1 MNLAHPFLKPLW
13 VGSLA
18 TTLLLGGCA
27 AVSVVSQGEVVVEK
41 RLVVQADRPWN
52 QFASHMTH
60 VPTWTHEG
68 ITVDELKFYV
78 GIKDGQVLPAAPV
91 KNTTPLT
98 FKAKMSPQE
107 VVALFQ
113 AMLTRDGSSFQLDK
127 IEPTTFL
134 QSPGFRFDYSLI
146 RKTDDVQM
154 KGSAL
159 GVIKDGELFVMHYA
173 APRLVFFPRYAPV
186 FEKLASTATLRN

>member
-1 MNLAHPFLKPLW
+1 MKIAPPLLKPLW
-13 VGSLA
+13 IVSLSTA
-18 TTLLLGGCA
+18 LLLGGCA
-27 AVSVVSQGEVVVEK
+27 AVSVVSQGEVVVER

-52 QFASHMTH
+52 QFGSHLTH

-98 FKAKMSPQE
+98 FRAKMSPQE

-146 RKTDDVQM
+146 RKSDDVQL
-154 KGSAL
+154 KGAAF
-159 GVIKDGELFVMHYA
+159 GVVKNGELFVMTYS
-173 APRLVFFPRYAPV
+173 APRLVFFPRYLPA
-186 FEKLASTATLRN
+186 FEKLASSATVRN

>member
-1 MNLAHPFLKPLW
+1 MKIAPPLLKPLW
-13 VGSLA
+13 IVSLSTA
-18 TTLLLGGCA
+18 LLLGGCA
-27 AVSVVSQGEVVVEK
+27 AVSVVSQGEVVVER
-41 RLVVQADRPWN
+41 RLVVQADRPWT
-52 QFASHMTH
+52 QFGSHLTH

-98 FKAKMSPQE
+98 FRAKMSPQE

-146 RKTDDVQM
+146 RKSDDVQL
-154 KGSAL
+154 KGAAF
-159 GVIKDGELFVMHYA
+159 GVVKNGELFVMTYS
-173 APRLVFFPRYAPV
+173 APRLVFFPRYLPA
-186 FEKLASTATLRN
+186 FEKLASSATVRN